1 MPDRPSAVPVSSG
14 QTSSK
19 LWTLLLQFLLVGII
33 IRGFSSMMEE
43 VSVLDLWTELSCEV
57 GIFELL
63 SAAACWKV
71 MIGV

>member
-1 MPDRPSAVPVSSG
+1 MPDRPSAVSVSSG

-43 VSVLDLWTELSCEV
+43 VSVLDLWTELSC
-57 GIFELL
+57 IFELL

>member
-1 MPDRPSAVPVSSG
+1 MPDRPSAVSVASG

-19 LWTLLLQFLLVGII
+19 LWTLLLQFLSVGII
-33 IRGFSSMMEE
+33 IRGFSSMVEE
-43 VSVLDLWTELSCEV
+43 VLDLWTELSCEV
-57 GIFELL
+57 GISELL

>member
-1 MPDRPSAVPVSSG
+1 M
-14 QTSSK
+14 
-19 LWTLLLQFLLVGII
+19 GII